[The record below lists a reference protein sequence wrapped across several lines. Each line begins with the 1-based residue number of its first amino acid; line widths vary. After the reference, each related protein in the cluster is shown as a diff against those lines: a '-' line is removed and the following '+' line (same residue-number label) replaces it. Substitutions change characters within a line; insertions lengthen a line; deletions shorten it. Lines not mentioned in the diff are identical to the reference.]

1 MDIKIKK
8 LPKSEVEIS
17 ITLDDK
23 DLKADLASAA
33 KAISKDVKIAG
44 FRPGKIPYDVLVKE
58 VGEDAIRAHAIDM
71 AMPRI
76 LTETIQKEK
85 LVVIARPHV
94 NIMSKN
100 PVKFVAIAPVY
111 PEIKVDGYDK
121 VGIKA
126 KEVKVTEKEINE
138 TIKNIQKQ
146 FTEWNEVDRAAK
158 KGDKAE
164 LDFEGFDKD
173 GVSLEGT
180 QSKNHPLVLGENMM
194 IPGFEDEIIG
204 LKKGDKKE
212 FDITFP
218 KDYHKKSFQNKKVKF
233 KVTVQKIQE
242 AKVPELN
249 EAFIEKISGKKQ
261 KEAEFKET
269 VEKDLENYK
278 EGEEKKRQE
287 NELLEKF
294 LGITKVEFSDI
305 LTNEEVDHMIH
316 EMKHDMQHRGL
327 TFENYLTH
335 IKKTEEDLREE
346 LKKEALKRITLR
358 FGINEIMEKEK
369 IEAKDAEI
377 DEEIKKMGPVPDGTN
392 MSELKGRI
400 ANTLRLKQLFDRF
413 VK

>member
-1 MDIKIKK
+1 MDVKIKK

-17 ITLDDK
+17 VTLDDK
-23 DLKADLASAA
+23 DLKADLDAAA
-33 KAISKDVKIAG
+33 KAISKDVKISG

-58 VGEDAIRAHAIDM
+58 VGEEAIRVHAIDM

-85 LVVIARPHV
+85 IVVIARPHV
-94 NIMSKN
+94 NITSKN
-100 PVKFVAIAPVY
+100 PVKFVATAPVY
-111 PEIKVDGYDK
+111 PEIKVDGYEK
-121 VGIKA
+121 MKIKA
-126 KEVKVTEKEINE
+126 KAIKITEKEIKE
-138 TIKNIQKQ
+138 TIANIQKQ

-180 QSKNHPLVLGENMM
+180 QSKNHPLVLGDDMM

-218 KDYHKKSFQNKKVKF
+218 KDYHKKNFQNKKVSF
-233 KVTVQKIQE
+233 KVTVQKVEESKI
-242 AKVPELN
+242 PEIN
-249 EAFIEKISGKKQ
+249 EGFIEKISGKKQ
-261 KEAEFKET
+261 KEAEFKAS
-269 VEKDLENYK
+269 VEKDLQQYK
-278 EGEEKKRQE
+278 EGEEKKKQE

-294 LGITKVEFSDI
+294 LSVTKVEFSDI
-305 LTNEEVDHMIH
+305 LVDEEVHHMIQ

-335 IKKTEEDLREE
+335 IKKTEDDLKKE

-358 FGINEIMEKEK
+358 FGVNEIMEKEK
-369 IEAKDAEI
+369 IEIKDAEI
-377 DEEIKKMGPVPDGTN
+377 DEEIKKMGPTPDGAN
-392 MSELKGRI
+392 MGEVKGRI
-400 ANTLRLKQLFDRF
+400 ANTLRLKRLFDRF
-413 VK
+413 VE